1 VGVLELAGGQAGL
14 EHLLALLV
22 PGLAAGGLGNTAE
35 EAQLIRMELKNF
47 IRDSGNFLAKGAN
60 YARLTPGGKP
70 GRLSLNISV
79 LGEHHGTRGHHQTIG
94 QFR

>member
-1 VGVLELAGGQAGL
+1 VGVLELAGGQAGICWRCSFQAWLL
-14 EHLLALLV
+14 EAWAIPLKR
-22 PGLAAGGLGNTAE
+22 
-35 EAQLIRMELKNF
+35 AQLIRMALKNF